1 MDILLDIPEDYE
13 ERKES
18 VMSNMH
24 NSVNDQLAAQQQT
37 VQYLDPVFDGSS
49 LNDKVPSE
57 TSCEILNQC
66 SSLGFNDSTEVCFP
80 AQTKT
85 TEQTYFPK
93 SPCLSN
99 EWGFN
104 IEEQATNL
112 KEHMCC
118 VSVNKSNSNGDEKGF
133 SFLRQ
138 AHHSSHRTSKVH
150 EQSCKNVSPDKCMES
165 PNKSCTDNNATS
177 YRHISMPGHHLKFE
191 TISAE
196 PNPVYLSTSDSQ
208 HDNSEKDNSPTLT
221 SLEHFQPSLEIT
233 STWTKSEECNPLS
246 EKEESITNKTKP
258 KCMPIN
264 PPLLTTA
271 THSSCKVV
279 RKIENGGAH
288 MLYDTPSCSQSYSS
302 CELSSFDTHNTSLR
316 SNSDRETD
324 YGQITQKILNT
335 VEVYDDS
342 SAHYNFLGQLQSL
355 TETEV
360 NSVSTLENASKERKS
375 ENNFTSP
382 QTPADFLEEE
392 TAQVDPYKDNLT
404 PFAKIEHE
412 IDSSGETSFVNSS
425 NIGTPVTMKKSTP
438 LHSLQKRKLLKMT
451 NVPSTIQEASKSITD
466 NSGKDLKKIKI
477 KAVKKYLRDRRA
489 DRCQKSGKVTNPA
502 SLTNYGWNRCVK
514 SSQMFRHHIDQV
526 FKVSSGPQPNNFQ
539 KGSQNMNRLLG
550 CFKDSL
556 KTEIHNEQHNIMVQN
571 SGKAL
576 QSNTIN
582 TLLKTPST
590 SEKAVCTE
598 LNGDA
603 AFELSMQSTI
613 NSTGFHFC
621 IANAFNKRENDERSR
636 NSLMAV
642 SEKATDL
649 SEMDVGITSS
659 ICGANAIS
667 LKHSPIQKVDRFT
680 QYLDEDYMTTIN
692 KDTFTV
698 TDAVTSSRIAKKY
711 INCKFCRQTFRHI
724 SACIAHQRIHTGEKP
739 YRCELCGKK
748 FAQLSKLRS
757 HRNVHV
763 QSMSWPCPCC
773 RKKFSEKGDLVSH
786 LTTHVKDFKQNN
798 ESSLQNSKLDAPL
811 KDFAHSKRVIFEISN
826 KFNNRYVQK
835 NHKHDQEKLL
845 SCRTCGKEFWTS
857 SQLVVHEK
865 THWPV
870 KPYACSICAKGF
882 NQIRALKKH
891 SQKHTGET
899 PFSCSH
905 CGCEFSDL
913 PALRVHQI
921 SKICNQKQNLNR
933 KNYDIKGFLVTYGVD
948 GQVNTPVF
956 FKCQICKQL
965 CQTWCQYTLHLQ
977 THTKSPP
984 YLCFA
989 CGQSYE
995 KNAVVNVHCRVCC
1008 QISGEEVACGS
1019 SFPEILNSDP
1029 REYAYLKDTLQTDQ
1043 YSTEASKGNSLSSA
1057 GQFQKN
1063 SETLSN
1069 LPTEYFATES
1079 SQFVNASHLTETVH
1093 LLPPSPTPVMTCASL
1108 NNSLECV
1115 ETPTLRRFKCPH
1127 CGQRYKRYRT
1137 LSLHMQTHAH
1147 AFRYTCRYCGQ
1158 SFERWNKLWLHQ
1170 RIHCRK
1176 VRCYTCSQCNVQ
1188 FHFFSTYK
1196 MHLLS
1201 HAEERPYACSLCP
1214 QTFALKEGLHV
1225 HQYNFHRPSRK
1236 LQCDVCARSFSNFTN
1251 LVKHSLL
1258 HNGIRSHQ
1266 CLSCNLS
1273 FANNKHLQ
1281 EHLNTHNNSASLLPS
1296 IPSEPLTFLHKCN
1309 ICKSS
1314 FSNGDLLYAHQIC
1327 HTRDL
1332 KRQEGSTEINE
1343 STSVGLG
1350 GAESTTSRSLLST
1363 LNLDA
1368 IPKESLFKY
1377 PHPDMLYV
1385 SSHLSSMVKRI
1396 PIINLDSDGE
1406 DYQQEASTD
1415 PVSPNC
1421 RTGQSISG
1429 SSQEYTETEKMHQ
1442 PQALKKQDT
1451 IQFQN
1456 AGEIPVRHTDI
1467 VTYNLQDKATHNR
1480 TQMIEFVETSV
1491 FLEGPTTTVNTAEN
1505 EMQDETLDCAD
1516 CSEKLDSGMGLYEHY
1531 LLHALGNTSCKIP
1544 YRCL

>member
-1 MDILLDIPEDYE
+1 MYSFKNVVKLIIIGLFFFPL
-13 ERKES
+13 
-18 VMSNMH
+18 
-24 NSVNDQLAAQQQT
+24 QA

-57 TSCEILNQC
+57 TSCKILNRC

-85 TEQTYFPK
+85 TEQTYFPRR
-93 SPCLSN
+93 PCLSN

-138 AHHSSHRTSKVH
+138 AHHTSHRTSKVH
-150 EQSCKNVSPDKCMES
+150 EQSCKNVSPDQCMES
-165 PNKSCTDNNATS
+165 QNKSCIDNNATS
-177 YRHISMPGHHLKFE
+177 YRHFSMPGHHLKFE

-221 SLEHFQPSLEIT
+221 SMEHFQPSLEIT

-258 KCMPIN
+258 KCTPIN
-264 PPLLTTA
+264 SPLLTTA

-279 RKIENGGAH
+279 RKIEKGGAH
-288 MLYDTPSCSQSYSS
+288 MLYGTPTCSQSYSS

-316 SNSDRETD
+316 RNSDREAD

-342 SAHYNFLGQLQSL
+342 SAHYNFLGQSQSL

-375 ENNFTSP
+375 EINFTSP
-382 QTPADFLEEE
+382 QTPADFPEEE
-392 TAQVDPYKDNLT
+392 TTQVDPYKDNLT
-404 PFAKIEHE
+404 PFAEIEHE
-412 IDSSGETSFVNSS
+412 IDPSGETSFVS
-425 NIGTPVTMKKSTP
+425 NIGTPVTMKKRVW
-438 LHSLQKRKLLKMT
+438 HSLEKRKLLKRT
-451 NVPSTIQEASKSITD
+451 NVPSTIQEVSKNITD

-477 KAVKKYLRDRRA
+477 KAVKKYLRDRCA

-502 SLTNYGWNRCVK
+502 SLTDYGWNKCVK

-526 FKVSSGPQPNNFQ
+526 FKVSSGPHPNNLQ

-556 KTEIHNEQHNIMVQN
+556 KTEIHNEQHDIMAQN
-571 SGKAL
+571 SGKDL

-582 TLLKTPST
+582 TRLKTPST

-613 NSTGFHFC
+613 NRTGFNFC

-636 NSLMAV
+636 NPLMAV

-680 QYLDEDYMTTIN
+680 QYLDEDYMTTVN

-698 TDAVTSSRIAKKY
+698 TDAVTSRMAKKY

-798 ESSLQNSKLDAPL
+798 ESSLQNCKPDAPL
-811 KDFAHSKRVIFEISN
+811 KDLAHSKRVILEISN
-826 KFNNRYVQK
+826 KSNNRYVQK

-882 NQIRALKKH
+882 NQIKALKKH

-913 PALRVHQI
+913 PVLRVHQI

-933 KNYDIKGFLVTYGVD
+933 KNCDIEGFLVTYGVD

-995 KNAVVNVHCRVCC
+995 KSAVLNVHCRVCC
-1008 QISGEEVACGS
+1008 QTSGEEVACGS
-1019 SFPEILNSDP
+1019 SFSEILSSDP
-1029 REYAYLKDTLQTDQ
+1029 RKCAYLKDTLQTDQ

-1057 GQFQKN
+1057 GHFEKN

-1069 LPTEYFATES
+1069 LPTEYFAPES
-1079 SQFVNASHLTETVH
+1079 SQFVNASHLPETVH

-1115 ETPTLRRFKCPH
+1115 ETPTLWRFKCPH
-1127 CGQRYKRYRT
+1127 CSQRYKRYRT
-1137 LSLHMQTHAH
+1137 LSLHIQTHAP

-1176 VRCYTCSQCNVQ
+1176 GRCYICSQCNVQ
-1188 FHFFSTYK
+1188 FHFFSAYK
-1196 MHLLS
+1196 MHLLN
-1201 HAEERPYACSLCP
+1201 HAEERPHACPLCP
-1214 QTFALKEGLHV
+1214 QTFALKEGLHA
-1225 HQYNFHRPSRK
+1225 HQCNFHRPSKK

-1258 HNGIRSHQ
+1258 HNGTRSHQ
-1266 CLSCNLS
+1266 CLPCNLS

-1332 KRQEGSTEINE
+1332 KSQVGSTEISE

-1363 LNLDA
+1363 LDPDA

-1385 SSHLSSMVKRI
+1385 TPHLSSMVKHI
-1396 PIINLDSDGE
+1396 PIINLHSGGE

-1415 PVSPNC
+1415 LVSPNC

-1429 SSQEYTETEKMHQ
+1429 SSQEYTETEKTCQ
-1442 PQALKKQDT
+1442 PQALKKQDP
-1451 IQFQN
+1451 IHFQN
-1456 AGEIPVRHTDI
+1456 TGEIPVRHTDI
-1467 VTYNLQDKATHNR
+1467 VIDKLQDKATHNS
-1480 TQMIEFVETSV
+1480 TQMIEFYETSV
-1491 FLEGPTTTVNTAEN
+1491 FLEGPKTTMNTAEN
-1505 EMQDETLDCAD
+1505 EMQDEIFGCAD
-1516 CSEKLDSGMGLYEHY
+1516 CSEKLDSVMGLYEHH
-1531 LLHALGNTSCKIP
+1531 LLHALGNTYCAEEKYL